1 MASLMLCACAVT
13 GVGVEG
19 SVGYAGGYYE
29 PYGYDY
35 GGWGV
40 GYRARVRR
48 DAAIIATNIATIIA
62 MYPTAERVG
71 HAPAYRPAPAG
82 RVGTVHSGAIQN
94 TLIFGSG
101 RWCSIGKT
109 HNEMPGASFA
119 RLEPCARC
127 TAGAPHSSGQHGR
140 NHHRVL

>member
-1 MASLMLCACAVT
+1 MKALRGRLMTSGLGAMASLMLCACAVT

-40 GYRARVRR
+40 GYRGVGPPRCCDHRDDHRDDRR
-48 DAAIIATNIATIIA
+48 DH
-62 MYPTAERVG
+62 PTAGGRAG

-82 RVGTVHSGAIQN
+82 RAAPSIP
-94 TLIFGSG
+94 G
-101 RWCSIGKT
+101 RSRT
-109 HNEMPGASFA
+109 H
-119 RLEPCARC
+119 
-127 TAGAPHSSGQHGR
+127 
-140 NHHRVL
+140 